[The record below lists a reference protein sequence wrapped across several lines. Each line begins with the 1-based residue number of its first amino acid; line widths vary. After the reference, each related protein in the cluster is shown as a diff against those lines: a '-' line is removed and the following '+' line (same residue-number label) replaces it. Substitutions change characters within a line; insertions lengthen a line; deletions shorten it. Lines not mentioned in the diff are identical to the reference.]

1 MALSALSARRSR
13 QAAAEEVETHLF
25 ALSLDLLLARR
36 LLVRGRLLAP
46 REAARGMGGGGVA
59 LSASPRPH
67 LCPSTR
73 WHWSAAARIPTRAV
87 TGSV

>member
-46 REAARGMGGGGVA
+46 REAARGKAVEGLRCQRLRA
-59 LSASPRPH
+59 LTSVPRPDG
-67 LCPSTR
+67 TG
-73 WHWSAAARIPTRAV
+73 ARRRGSRRAQ
-87 TGSV
+87 